1 MHVCISCGE
10 IQNRRET
17 GRIGLLRLL
26 RCQGAK
32 KRRFFS
38 RKMLLNVNWEFGKN
52 GDEKGA
58 DATLDRLIG
67 LPSSIKMCC
76 RKRQKCRMNVEL
88 M

>member
-10 IQNRRET
+10 IQNWRKT

-32 KRRFFS
+32 NRRFFS
-38 RKMLLNVNWEFGKN
+38 RKMLLNVNWEFGEN